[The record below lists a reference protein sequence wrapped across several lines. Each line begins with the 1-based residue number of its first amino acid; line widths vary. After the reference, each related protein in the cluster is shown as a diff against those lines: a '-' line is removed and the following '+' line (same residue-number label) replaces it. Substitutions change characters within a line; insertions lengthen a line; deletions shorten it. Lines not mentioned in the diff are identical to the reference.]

1 MKILFVASEA
11 RPFIASG
18 GLADVAGSL
27 PRALCEA
34 GNDCRVVIPLYK
46 NIPLEYREKMEFVR
60 NFNVPLAWRNQYC
73 GVFRTEYQGV
83 TYYFIDNEYYFKRDN
98 LYGYYDDAERFAFF
112 SKATMEMLNYI
123 DFEPD
128 VVHANDWHT
137 ALTPVYLNTFYRNI
151 PKYRNIKTVFT
162 IHNIQY
168 QGQYG
173 MEIAWDVL
181 GVPEYQHPILEY
193 NGCLNMMKAAIVQVN
208 IVNTVSP
215 SYAMEIHDPWY
226 SHELDP
232 ILNAKGNRVVGILNG
247 IDYLSNDPKTDKNI
261 YKNYDIDTL
270 KDKKENKLALMKEMG
285 LEPNENRMLI
295 GMVTRMA
302 SHKGLD
308 LVKYIFD
315 DLMHDNVAVVIL
327 GSGEADYENFFRE
340 MQNRYPGRVAAKIG
354 FLPSLS
360 KKIYAG
366 ADVFLMPSKS
376 EPCGLAQ
383 MVAARYGTL
392 PIVRETGGLKD
403 SIHDMGSE
411 SENRNGFTFK
421 TYNAHDM
428 LGAIQRA
435 EGLYYNKDLW
445 TEAQKC
451 AMQSDFSWD
460 KSATDY
466 INMYKM
472 ILKD

>member
-1 MKILFVASEA
+1 MKTLFIASEA

-27 PRALCEA
+27 PKALCDS
-34 GNDCRVVIPLYK
+34 GNECRVIIPLYK
-46 NIPLEYREKMEFVR
+46 NIPQQFREKMEFVR

-73 GVFRTEYQGV
+73 GVFKVCHQGV
-83 TYYFIDNEYYFKRDN
+83 VYYFIDNEYYFKRDN

-112 SKATMEMLNYI
+112 SKAAMEMLNYI
-123 DFEPD
+123 DYDPD

-137 ALTPVYLNTFYRNI
+137 ALVPVYLNTFYRSI

-181 GVPEYQHPILEY
+181 GIPEYQHPILEY

-215 SYAMEIHDPWY
+215 SYAMEIHDPWF
-226 SHELDP
+226 SHGLDP
-232 ILNAKGNRVVGILNG
+232 ILNTKGDRVIGILNG
-247 IDYLSNDPKTDKNI
+247 IDTLANDPKTDKDI
-261 YKNYDIDTL
+261 YKNYDVNSL
-270 KDKKENKLALMKEMG
+270 ADKQVNKLELMKEMG
-285 LEPNENRMLI
+285 LEPDENRMLI
-295 GMVTRMA
+295 GMVTRFA

-308 LVKYIFD
+308 LVKYIFN
-315 DLMHDNVAVVIL
+315 DLMRDNVAVVIL
-327 GSGEADYENFFRE
+327 GSGEAVYENFFRE
-340 MQNRYPGRVAAKIG
+340 MQYRYPGKVAVKIG

-403 SIHDMGSE
+403 SIRDVGS
-411 SENRNGFTFK
+411 SNGNGFTFK

-435 EGLYYNKDLW
+435 EGLYGNKKLW
-445 TEAQKC
+445 KEAMTG
-451 AMQSDFSWD
+451 AMECDFSWD
-460 KSATDY
+460 KSAGDY
-466 INMYKM
+466 INMYQRIM
-472 ILKD
+472 KD

>member
-27 PRALCEA
+27 PKALCDS
-34 GNDCRVVIPLYK
+34 GNECRVVIPLYK
-46 NIPLEYREKMEFVR
+46 NIPQQFREKMEFVR

-73 GVFRTEYQGV
+73 GVFKMCHQGV
-83 TYYFIDNEYYFKRDN
+83 VYYFLDNEYYFKRDN

-112 SKATMEMLNYI
+112 SKASMEMLNYI
-123 DFEPD
+123 DYDPD
-128 VVHANDWHT
+128 IVHTNDWHT
-137 ALTPVYLNTFYRNI
+137 ALVPVYLNTFYRSI
-151 PKYRNIKTVFT
+151 PKYHDIKTVFT

-181 GVPEYQHPILEY
+181 GIPEYQHPILEY

-208 IVNTVSP
+208 VVNTVSP
-215 SYAMEIHDPWY
+215 SYAVEIHDPWF
-226 SHELDP
+226 SHGLDP
-232 ILNAKGNRVVGILNG
+232 ILNMKGNRVIGILNG
-247 IDYLSNDPKTDKNI
+247 IDVAANDPKTDQDI
-261 YKNYDIDTL
+261 YKNYDIKTL
-270 KDKKENKLALMKEMG
+270 EDKKVNKAELMKEMG
-285 LEPNENRMLI
+285 LEPNEDRMLI
-295 GMVTRMA
+295 GMVTRFA

-315 DLMHDNVAVVIL
+315 DLMRDNVSVVVL
-327 GSGEADYENFFRE
+327 GSGEKVYEDFFRE
-340 MQNRYPGRVAAKIG
+340 MQYRYAGRMSVKIG
-354 FLPSLS
+354 FLPALS

-403 SIHDMGSE
+403 SIHDMGTEKTETASPSDLQCTIYWVQSE
-411 SENRNGFTFK
+411 GRRLVRK
-421 TYNAHDM
+421 
-428 LGAIQRA
+428 
-435 EGLYYNKDLW
+435 
-445 TEAQKC
+445 
-451 AMQSDFSWD
+451 
-460 KSATDY
+460 
-466 INMYKM
+466 
-472 ILKD
+472 

>member
-27 PRALCEA
+27 PKALCDS
-34 GNDCRVVIPLYK
+34 GNECRVVIPLYK
-46 NIPLEYREKMEFVR
+46 NIPQQFREKMEFVR

-73 GVFRTEYQGV
+73 GVFKMCHQGV
-83 TYYFIDNEYYFKRDN
+83 VYYFLDNEYYFKRDN

-112 SKATMEMLNYI
+112 SKASMEMLNYI
-123 DFEPD
+123 DYDPD
-128 VVHANDWHT
+128 IVHTNDWHT
-137 ALTPVYLNTFYRNI
+137 ALVPVYLNTFYRSI
-151 PKYRNIKTVFT
+151 PKYHDIKTVFT

-181 GVPEYQHPILEY
+181 GIPEYQHPILEY

-208 IVNTVSP
+208 VVNTVSP
-215 SYAMEIHDPWY
+215 SYAVEIHDPWF
-226 SHELDP
+226 SHGLDP
-232 ILNAKGNRVVGILNG
+232 ILNMKGNRVIGILNG
-247 IDYLSNDPKTDKNI
+247 IDVAANDPKTDQDI
-261 YKNYDIDTL
+261 YKNYDIKTL
-270 KDKKENKLALMKEMG
+270 EDKKVNKAELMKEMG
-285 LEPNENRMLI
+285 LEPNEDRMLI
-295 GMVTRMA
+295 GMVTRFA

-315 DLMHDNVAVVIL
+315 DLMRDNVSVVVL
-327 GSGEADYENFFRE
+327 GSGEKVYEDFFCE
-340 MQNRYPGRVAAKIG
+340 MQYRYAGRMSVKIG
-354 FLPSLS
+354 FLPALS

-403 SIHDMGSE
+403 SIHDMGT
-411 SENRNGFTFK
+411 ENGNGFTFK

-435 EGLYYNKDLW
+435 EGLYGNKPLW
-445 TEAQKC
+445 KD
-451 AMQSDFSWD
+451 AMTAAMSCDFSWD
-460 KSATDY
+460 KSAGEY
-466 INMYKM
+466 VRMYQM
-472 ILKD
+472 IMQD